1 MTRSTKQNKASGRP
15 VRVTDGHELLLIRS
29 PRVFGC
35 TCGHVYMADS
45 RSRAESKHHGHLKA
59 LEERA
64 EERRLLH
71 LSGDPAQWT

>member
-1 MTRSTKQNKASGRP
+1 MTRSTKVSKATGRP

-35 TCGHVYMADS
+35 TCGHVYMAGS
-45 RSRAESKHHGHLKA
+45 RRSAESTHYGHLKA
-59 LEERA
+59 LEDSA
-64 EERRLLH
+64 EERRQVH